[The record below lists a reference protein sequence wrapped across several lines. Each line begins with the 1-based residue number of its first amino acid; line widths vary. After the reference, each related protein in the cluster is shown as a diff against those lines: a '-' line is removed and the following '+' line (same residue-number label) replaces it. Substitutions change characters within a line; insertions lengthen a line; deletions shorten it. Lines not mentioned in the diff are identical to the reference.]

1 MLEGADVAAFAAD
14 DAALHVVGGQLDDA
28 DRRLGGVAGGE
39 ALHDDGEDV
48 AHAPVGVALGLLLDL
63 ADEAGGIVTDLVLE
77 LLEQELLG
85 LGGGVAGRAL
95 ERFDVALVGF
105 GGLLLA
111 AGERL
116 RLGLELGGA
125 RVQRRFTAD
134 EALLETADL
143 LPVLQGGV
151 VRLLRGGDRR
161 LGAARRAGC
170 GVRGAAG
177 GDEPGGPFHQEQRRD
192 H

>member
-1 MLEGADVAAFAAD
+1 M
-14 DAALHVVGGQLDDA
+14 
-28 DRRLGGVAGGE
+28 AGGE

-151 VRLLRGGDRR
+151 VRLLRCGDRR

-170 GVRGAAG
+170 GVRGAPG
-177 GDEPGGPFHQEQRRD
+177 GNEPGGPFHQEQRRD